1 MNRKT
6 YLILVIASAVIAALS
21 LAMVV
26 WTHVSESAYESLVS
40 ASMGL
45 QLAYIVSAPLLV
57 ESIAFAGMITLVHLA
72 HLRLGKAQRTVSLV
86 LGLVLTLAVVLGSL
100 VAAYLPSALQIV
112 AVVCVLLAAQY
123 PLCMIVPA
131 LMLGFGL
138 ALPKEPKEA

>member
-6 YLILVIASAVIAALS
+6 YIVLMIVSAVVAVLS
-21 LAMVV
+21 LAMVL
-26 WTHVSESAYESLVS
+26 WTHMSESAYESLVT

-45 QLAYIVSAPLLV
+45 QLAYIVSSPLLV
-57 ESIAFAGMITLVHLA
+57 ECIAFAGMITLVHLG
-72 HLRLGKAQRTVSLV
+72 HLRLGKTQRIVSLM
-86 LGLVLTLAVVLGSL
+86 LGCVLTLFVVAGSL

-112 AVVCVLLAAQY
+112 VVVCVLIAAQY

-138 ALPKEPKEA
+138 ALPKERAEA

>member
-6 YLILVIASAVIAALS
+6 YIVLMIASAVIAALS

-26 WTHVSESAYESLVS
+26 WTHVSESAYESLVT

-57 ESIAFAGMITLVHLA
+57 ESIAFAGMASLVHFG
-72 HLRLGKAQRTVSLV
+72 HLRLGRTQKTVSLV
-86 LGLVLTLAVVLGSL
+86 LGIVLTLFVVLGSL
-100 VAAYLPSALQIV
+100 VAAYLPSALQTV
-112 AVVCVLLAAQY
+112 VVVCVLIAAQY